1 MNNPL
6 AKYDTRFRRDRILTI
21 RGVKVILD
29 QDLAAVYGIETKAL
43 NRAVKRNAH
52 RFPSDF
58 IFQLTNDENE
68 ALRFQTGASKLVS
81 A

>member
-1 MNNPL
+1 VNNPL